1 MTRQDTTSI
10 SVARGVVD
18 HPYRRLLL
26 ALLDSEVPPVPVVD
40 LARALSACDPTAS
53 DVAAAVAPALD
64 ERPGEQPASVVD
76 TLAAQLHHSHLPR
89 MAAAGL
95 LEYDAGSATVTDWRH
110 PPVGDRWL
118 TSPPVDRLATVI
130 ADARNPTPRP
140 SD

>member
-1 MTRQDTTSI
+1 MTREDTTSI

-26 ALLDSEVPPVPVVD
+26 ALLDSEEPPVPVVD
-40 LARALSACDPTAS
+40 LARAVSACDPTAS

-64 ERPGEQPASVVD
+64 GSAEQPASVVD

-95 LEYDAGSATVTDWRH
+95 LEYDTGSAAVTDWRH

-130 ADARNPTPRP
+130 ADARKPTARP